1 LFNDFLNIGFIM
13 KKYISPLNLVFLLWG
28 ILLLTISGFFRDYV
42 RSYLYLSIAMVTLY
56 IILDV
61 SKQRKND
68 KAERIKKLSESVNRM
83 MIMAVVLIIMFA
95 ITKQNHI

>member
-1 LFNDFLNIGFIM
+1 
-13 KKYISPLNLVFLLWG
+13 
-28 ILLLTISGFFRDYV
+28 
-42 RSYLYLSIAMVTLY
+42 MVTLY

>member
-1 LFNDFLNIGFIM
+1 MFNDFLNIGFIM

>member
-1 LFNDFLNIGFIM
+1 MSLNIGFIM
-13 KKYISPLNLVFLLWG
+13 KKYISPLNLISLLWG

-42 RSYLYLSIAMVTLY
+42 RSYLYLSIATVTLY

-95 ITKQNHI
+95 ITKQNYI

>member
-1 LFNDFLNIGFIM
+1 M
-13 KKYISPLNLVFLLWG
+13 KKHFTTINIIYFFWG
-28 ILLLTISGFFRDYV
+28 ILLLTISGFFTDYV
-42 RSYLYLSIAMVTLY
+42 RSYLYLSSAIVIPY
-56 IILDV
+56 GILDV

-68 KAERIKKLSESVNRM
+68 KAERIKKLSDSVNRM

>member
-1 LFNDFLNIGFIM
+1 MSLNIGFIM
-13 KKYISPLNLVFLLWG
+13 KKYISHLNIIFLLWG
-28 ILLLTISGFFRDYV
+28 ILLLTILGFFRDYV

>member
-1 LFNDFLNIGFIM
+1 MSLNIGFIM
-13 KKYISPLNLVFLLWG
+13 KKYISPLNLIFLLWG

-42 RSYLYLSIAMVTLY
+42 RSYLYLSIATVTLY

-95 ITKQNHI
+95 ITKQNYI

>member
-1 LFNDFLNIGFIM
+1 M
-13 KKYISPLNLVFLLWG
+13 KKYISPLNLIFLLWG

>member
-1 LFNDFLNIGFIM
+1 MSLNIGFIM
-13 KKYISPLNLVFLLWG
+13 KKYISPLNLIFLLWG

>member
-1 LFNDFLNIGFIM
+1 M
-13 KKYISPLNLVFLLWG
+13 KKNISPLNLVFLLWG
-28 ILLLTISGFFRDYV
+28 ILLLTILGFFRDYV